1 MFLNKK
7 NLEVYCIDF
16 KYFKTN
22 KGERIITSNF
32 IVKKDKNEGATT
44 KAKPKINKKIFI
56 EHVDEYV
63 RDFFN
68 KLFAFASENKM
79 LLHWGSAGFLLNVDL
94 SGNHVNILYGYCSLS
109 AVGLYISGVEIRRK
123 INNAENLIDQYFEK
137 LQSTN
142 LFKPAS
148 NEIKWVINKP
158 INNQQVENILDSI
171 LFVKNR
177 IEAEGLIK

>member
-1 MFLNKK
+1 M
-7 NLEVYCIDF
+7 
-16 KYFKTN
+16 
-22 KGERIITSNF
+22 
-32 IVKKDKNEGATT
+32 
-44 KAKPKINKKIFI
+44 
-56 EHVDEYV
+56 
-63 RDFFN
+63 
-68 KLFAFASENKM
+68 
-79 LLHWGSAGFLLNVDL
+79 DL